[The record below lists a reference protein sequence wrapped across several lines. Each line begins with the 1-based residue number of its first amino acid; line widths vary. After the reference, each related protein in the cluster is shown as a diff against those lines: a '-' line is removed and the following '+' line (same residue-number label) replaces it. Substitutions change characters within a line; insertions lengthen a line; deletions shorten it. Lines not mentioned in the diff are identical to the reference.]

1 MSKIDSSKHK
11 IRAALIFKDFAAWI
25 RSSCVGLNV
34 AGFTTAAILKEH
46 GINTVVFPVR
56 DNIDIVASIDNYNES
71 HTHRLTHVII
81 SAPWVSL
88 HDIKAL
94 IHNFHDIQFVIL
106 SHSNVGFLQA
116 DPCGVELFRKYA
128 ELAKTHK
135 NLKVGGN
142 CHMFSKWFEVTY
154 KSECVCL
161 PNLYP
166 VKKIKNKIWNGTY
179 PIKIGAFGAIR
190 PEKNF
195 MTAAAGAMAIHS
207 ILDIPIELHMSTGGG
222 GCHSTT
228 LPAIC
233 EMTENTKGVKLIRHE
248 WETWDKFIELISQMD
263 LLIQVSY
270 TESFNMVTA
279 DGISV
284 GVPTVISPVIYWG
297 PEEWMANPDDA
308 LDVANVGISLL
319 NDTREYVGYDAL
331 HAHNTKSINKW
342 LEYFEHNT
350 N

>member
-1 MSKIDSSKHK
+1 MNNIEHK
-11 IRAALIFKDFAAWI
+11 DIRVALIFKDFAAWI

-34 AGFTTAAILKEH
+34 AGFTTSKILNEH
-46 GINTVVFPVR
+46 GIKTTVFPVR
-56 DNIDIVASIDNYNES
+56 HNVDIVNSIDKYNEN
-71 HTHRLTHVII
+71 HKHRLTHVII

-88 HDIKAL
+88 HDMRNL
-94 IHNFHDIQFVIL
+94 ICHFPEIQFVVL

-116 DPCGVELFRKYA
+116 DPCGVDLFRKYA

-166 VKKIKNKIWNGTY
+166 VKKIKSKVWDGKST
-179 PIKIGAFGAIR
+179 IKIGAFGAIR

-207 ILDIPIELHMSTGGG
+207 ILNVPIELHMSTGGG
-222 GCHSTT
+222 GCKSTT
-228 LPAIC
+228 LPAIT
-233 EMTENTKGVKLIRHE
+233 EMTENVEGVKLIRHD
-248 WETWDKFIELISQMD
+248 WETWDKFIKLISEMD

-279 DGISV
+279 DGVSV

-297 PEEWMANPDDA
+297 PKSWMANPDDS

-319 NDTREYVGYDAL
+319 TIDQEHIGYDAL
-331 HAHNTKSINKW
+331 NEHNTKAVHKW
-342 LEYFEHNT
+342 LDFLEFNR
-350 N
+350 